1 MVWRRVLLYRSR
13 RRRSRRGRRRS
24 RKKSRRRRV
33 HLYSADRGTGAAT
46 AAVVANF
53 SNRHEKE
60 ATNN

>member
-33 HLYSADRGTGAAT
+33 HLYSADRGTGAT
-46 AAVVANF
+46 AAVVATF
-53 SNRHEKE
+53 SNRHKKE
-60 ATNN
+60 ATNT